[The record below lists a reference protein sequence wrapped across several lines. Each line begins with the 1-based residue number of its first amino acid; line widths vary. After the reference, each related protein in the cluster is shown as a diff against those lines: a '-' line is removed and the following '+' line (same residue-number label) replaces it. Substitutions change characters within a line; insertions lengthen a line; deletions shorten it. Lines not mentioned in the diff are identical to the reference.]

1 MGGNVACSLKWIPSL
16 KEMGGSMREGKDN
29 GGCAGVVDRGG
40 HSGDEHV

>member
-1 MGGNVACSLKWIPSL
+1 MQFEVDSKLEGD
-16 KEMGGSMREGKDN
+16 GGSMREGKDN